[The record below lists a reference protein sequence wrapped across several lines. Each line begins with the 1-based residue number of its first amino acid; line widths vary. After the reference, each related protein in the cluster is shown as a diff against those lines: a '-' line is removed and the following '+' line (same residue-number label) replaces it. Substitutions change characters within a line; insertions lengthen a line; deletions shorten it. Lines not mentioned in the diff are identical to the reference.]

1 MPVVYMLECVDGSL
15 YTGWTTDMNKRLQAH
30 QQGTGARYTRSRLP
44 VKLVYMEEVPDRKT
58 ALKREYALRKLKRSE
73 KEMCVKEWKTK
84 PPVFRRGVREE

>member
-1 MPVVYMLECVDGSL
+1 MPVVYMLECADGSL

-44 VKLVYMEEVPDRKT
+44 VKLVYLEEVPDRKT

-73 KEMCVKEWKTK
+73 KEMHAKKWK
-84 PPVFRRGVREE
+84 G